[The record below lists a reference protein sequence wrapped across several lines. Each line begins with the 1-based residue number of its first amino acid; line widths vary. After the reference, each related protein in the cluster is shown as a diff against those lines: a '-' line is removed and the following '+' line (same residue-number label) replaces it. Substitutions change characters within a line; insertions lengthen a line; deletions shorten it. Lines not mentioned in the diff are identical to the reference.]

1 MPSTV
6 IRNYLY
12 DAANGELWLTFVTG
26 RRYVYAA
33 VPHAVF
39 DAFKAAPSRGRFFNL
54 EIRDRYACREVTRE
68 RSGSNVR

>member
-12 DAANGELWLTFVTG
+12 DAANGELWITFVTG

-33 VPHAVF
+33 VPQDVF
-39 DAFKAAPSRGRFFNL
+39 DAFKAAPSRGVFFNR

-68 RSGSNVR
+68 RSG